1 MGMTEEAPAADIAPD
16 NLMRAALARAIADR
30 EGARVRY
37 LHLEKAEQLGRELCG
52 TSERVL
58 LAFCDVD
65 AIIVQHRAEVFKSLA
80 MGVPNPESSLPNGV
94 IARQAMRDAAREQVT
109 TAKATYETLVADLN
123 QARSTLRQ
131 AGLNVAVAAFDVL
144 MAEGVKRAADLKATS
159 DEVWRQFDRLSALAD
174 CQLHYDE
181 ASFPIK
187 LPLEI
192 VSVCQTIAALDRREF
207 ADGCN
212 DAAVYAGELWCC
224 WFETLLKDPEA
235 EITFDC
241 RG

>member
-1 MGMTEEAPAADIAPD
+1 MQTRVPMGMTEEAPAADIAPD

-80 MGVPNPESSLPNGV
+80 MGVPNPEYNLPNCV
-94 IARQAMRDAAREQVT
+94 VARQAMPDAAREQVT
-109 TAKATYETLVADLN
+109 TAKATYESLVADLN
-123 QARSTLRQ
+123 LARSTLRQ

-144 MAEGVKRAADLKATS
+144 MAEGVKLMAEGVKRAAVLKATW
-159 DEVWRQFDRLSALAD
+159 DDQFDRLSPRFR
-174 CQLHYDE
+174 
-181 ASFPIK
+181 SK
-187 LPLEI
+187 LPSEI
-192 VSVCQTIAALDRREF
+192 VSVRQIIAALDRREF

-224 WFETLLKDPEA
+224 WFESLLKDPEA

>member
-1 MGMTEEAPAADIAPD
+1 
-16 NLMRAALARAIADR
+16 MRAALARAIADR
-30 EGARVRY
+30 QAARVRY
-37 LHLEKAEQLGRELCG
+37 LHLEKAEQLGRELCSA
-52 TSERVL
+52 SERVL

-144 MAEGVKRAADLKATS
+144 MAEGVKRAAVLKATW
-159 DEVWRQFDRLSALAD
+159 DDQFDRLSPRFR
-174 CQLHYDE
+174 
-181 ASFPIK
+181 SK
-187 LPLEI
+187 LPSEI
-192 VSVCQTIAALDRREF
+192 VSVRQIRSARSPR
-207 ADGCN
+207 
-212 DAAVYAGELWCC
+212 
-224 WFETLLKDPEA
+224 
-235 EITFDC
+235 IC
-241 RG
+241 RWLQ